1 MHAHRYAPSAATITF
16 IAPTGSD
23 SWRNIC
29 CACWAYVHIAARPVT
44 SAFSGGV
51 EGREQACALLR
62 IVLRAKDPASSKT
75 RFLKKRT
82 RAWRYTETIRRNG
95 SRAVQMLREHFYP

>member
-16 IAPTGSD
+16 IAPTGND

-51 EGREQACALLR
+51 EGREQARALLR
-62 IVLRAKDPASSKT
+62 IVLGAKDPASSKKG
-75 RFLKKRT
+75 LG
-82 RAWRYTETIRRNG
+82 WRYPETIRRNG
-95 SRAVQMLREHFYP
+95 SRAVQMLREHFYTPCPL